1 MKHPLFPFLACPLD
15 GLPLTQHEKHV
26 SCTSGHSFDFDRK
39 GTLNLL
45 PVQFKKSKHPGDS
58 REMIIAR
65 ETLLNSGL
73 YQPISDKL
81 NELVAE
87 HTVTII
93 LDAGCGEGYYTQR
106 LSTHLPHAAI
116 AGLDIS
122 KDAIQSAA
130 KRSRNIQWIVG
141 TNANIPIIAH
151 SIDCVLCLFGFPVW
165 PEFSRILKPGGIVI
179 MADPGPDHLIELRR
193 VLYPEIKTKPE
204 KEKEISAGV
213 SLLSETRLTVTIS
226 APSPDQ
232 IRNIL
237 TMTPHGYRATADKLN
252 EAIETSYSGVTLDIF
267 FSVYRATLPL

>member
-58 REMIIAR
+58 KEMIIAR

-87 HTVTII
+87 HTATII

-204 KEKEISAGV
+204 TEKTV
-213 SLLSETRLTVTIS
+213 PETFQFPQIVTLNETVP
-226 APSPDQ
+226 APPPSQ
-232 IRNIL
+232 IKNLL
-237 TMTPHGYRATADKLN
+237 TMTPHGYRARQENIQK
-252 EAIETSYSGVTLDIF
+252 AIDAIYSGLTINIL
-267 FSVYRATLPL
+267 FSIYYVNK